1 MLQSLLSASVAIF
14 HISPSTWESHCNSGQ
29 FEQPSHKTRSCVSHN
44 WSGTAWETRH
54 ANDGNNCEQ
63 VLKVTPVVYSFI
75 AIRSLLWSPIKP
87 MVSIWQAAD
96 KNAGRSIILIF
107 TTNAFDI
114 HSLQLL
120 KVIAIVLLQ
129 SKWNEGQRNDS
140 LMWSTTSVWNVFI
153 FMPMRYLSSDILPK
167 QSFLSK
173 KDLNFRNIRKHIIQN
188 NFHQRRYSYIQLS
201 WLQVVL
207 KVSLCLEEKN
217 IPRAALAFRI
227 WKHCQWRSGET
238 ETLGWSIHH
247 YAKQEQCVGYS
258 IVWKQVAEFS
268 ENKIANQVSKCPASD
283 QQVFDL
289 TQQDL
294 SAKSAECQPQ
304 HSQFTSVWTSWSHFL
319 ISCHPSSANHIY
331 TIYIYIRMLILAD

>member
-54 ANDGNNCEQ
+54 TNDGNNHEQ
-63 VLKVTPVVYSFI
+63 VLKVTPLVYSFI

-107 TTNAFDI
+107 TTNASDI

-120 KVIAIVLLQ
+120 KVIAIVRLQ
-129 SKWNEGQRNDS
+129 SKWNQGQRNDS
-140 LMWSTTSVWNVFI
+140 LMWSTISVWNVFI
-153 FMPMRYLSSDILPK
+153 FTPMQYLVLISCQNNHFFQKRS
-167 QSFLSK
+167 
-173 KDLNFRNIRKHIIQN
+173 FRNIRNIFFKTLSSTKI
-188 NFHQRRYSYIQLS
+188 YIQLS
-201 WLQVVL
+201 WMQVVL

-217 IPRAALAFRI
+217 IPRAAPAFRI
-227 WKHCQWRSGET
+227 WKHCWWRSGET
-238 ETLGWSIHH
+238 EMLGWSIH
-247 YAKQEQCVGYS
+247 YYKKQEQCVGYS

-268 ENKIANQVSKCPASD
+268 ENKIACKCPASD

-289 TQQDL
+289 TQQ
-294 SAKSAECQPQ
+294 A
-304 HSQFTSVWTSWSHFL
+304 
-319 ISCHPSSANHIY
+319 
-331 TIYIYIRMLILAD
+331 